1 MTVLRQ
7 KLRVRM
13 STASAASHDWSARST
28 GHLAC
33 VLALRVRVATVV
45 RYNDACSGWNR
56 EARNTP
62 HARYAESR
70 RRSGSKRT
78 TNQVRTGAL
87 PWQNIDVLHRLILD
101 RLLAQSEIQ

>member
-1 MTVLRQ
+1 
-7 KLRVRM
+7 M

-56 EARNTP
+56 EAQ
-62 HARYAESR
+62 YAIR
-70 RRSGSKRT
+70 TLCRVKKTKRLEAHYQPAMH
-78 TNQVRTGAL
+78 QVRTGAL
-87 PWQNIDVLHRLILD
+87 PWQNIDVLHRLTLD
-101 RLLAQSEIQ
+101 RFLAQSEIQ